1 MKIKR
6 FVAQDMRQALRMVR
20 EALGEDAVILSN
32 KSVEGGVE
40 LTAAVDLVEDMSSD
54 TVDQRIPNTRPGKV
68 QAPSVPD
75 DAVTAKDQDDA
86 LEDMRREMYNLRRWM
101 QAELSGLSWY
111 DLGQRAPHS
120 QELLG
125 RLMALGLNAEIARRL

>member
-40 LTAAVDLVEDMSSD
+40 LTAAVDLVENISTD
-54 TVDQRIPNTRPGKV
+54 TVDQRIPNEQHSGGRAPGK
-68 QAPSVPD
+68 SD
-75 DAVTAKDQDDA
+75 
-86 LEDMRREMYNLRRWM
+86 RRSEERRVGKECRSRW
-101 QAELSGLSWY
+101 SPY
-111 DLGQRAPHS
+111 H
-120 QELLG
+120 
-125 RLMALGLNAEIARRL
+125 

>member
-40 LTAAVDLVEDMSSD
+40 LTAAV
-54 TVDQRIPNTRPGKV
+54 
-68 QAPSVPD
+68 A
-75 DAVTAKDQDDA
+75 A
-86 LEDMRREMYNLRRWM
+86 
-101 QAELSGLSWY
+101 
-111 DLGQRAPHS
+111 
-120 QELLG
+120 LG
-125 RLMALGLNAEIARRL
+125 RAVDVVPVVTLHAIALASNQDTALIIAGTA

>member
-40 LTAAVDLVEDMSSD
+40 LTAAVDLVEDMSNE
-54 TVDQRIPNTRPGKV
+54 TVDQRIPNARPNKV
-68 QAPSVPD
+68 QAASV
-75 DAVTAKDQDDA
+75 
-86 LEDMRREMYNLRRWM
+86 
-101 QAELSGLSWY
+101 
-111 DLGQRAPHS
+111 RAPNS
-120 QELLG
+120 DTC
-125 RLMALGLNAEIARRL
+125 